1 MKTAKE
7 NQESDID
14 LFFPAQLL
22 FLDNQLPDKGKIFWS
37 YYIKFF
43 LIVIKHMWH

>member
-7 NQESDID
+7 NQESDIN

-22 FLDNQLPDKGKIFWS
+22 FLDNQLLDGERHFDHITLN
-37 YYIKFF
+37 FF
-43 LIVIKHMWH
+43 